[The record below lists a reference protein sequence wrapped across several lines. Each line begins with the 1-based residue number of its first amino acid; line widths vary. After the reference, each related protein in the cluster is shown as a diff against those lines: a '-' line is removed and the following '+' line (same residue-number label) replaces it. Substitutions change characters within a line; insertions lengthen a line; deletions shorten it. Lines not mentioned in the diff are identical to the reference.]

1 MNNLKNIWFLFP
13 VMAYYLVESFV
24 AAIVINL
31 VWKFIL
37 LPLTGIPITFLQWV
51 AIIWIIKVVFFDVF
65 KLLSGFISIP
75 APQNN
80 VDTNTV
86 KEE

>member
-1 MNNLKNIWFLFP
+1 
-13 VMAYYLVESFV
+13 
-24 AAIVINL
+24 
-31 VWKFIL
+31 
-37 LPLTGIPITFLQWV
+37 
-51 AIIWIIKVVFFDVF
+51 VF